1 MLKKS
6 DFGIVSLN
14 RQEADCM
21 EKLYE
26 KEGVA
31 AIYWDAASQALCPEW
46 KSFSVSDK
54 EVKNVLEN
62 LLIFIA
68 QKNCDRQ
75 IINTGKTLGGFS
87 EEIQE
92 WLGNDW
98 IPRAVKAGMKY
109 VATVTPKN
117 AMAQLSND
125 YWQEVST
132 DIGFVTINVTSHE
145 DGQEWLKKF
154 PLKT

>member
-1 MLKKS
+1 
-6 DFGIVSLN
+6 
-14 RQEADCM
+14 M

-31 AIYWDAASQALCPEW
+31 AIYWDGASQALCPEW

-54 EVKNVLEN
+54 EVRAVLEN
-62 LLIFIA
+62 LLILIA
-68 QKNCDRQ
+68 EKKCDRQ

-132 DIGFVTINVTSHE
+132 DIGFVTINVPSHE
-145 DGQEWLKKF
+145 AGQEWLNKF
-154 PLKT
+154 PVSG

>member
-1 MLKKS
+1 
-6 DFGIVSLN
+6 
-14 RQEADCM
+14 M

-26 KEGVA
+26 KDGVVV
-31 AIYWDAASQALCPEW
+31 IFWDSSSKALCPEW
-46 KSFSVSDK
+46 KSFSVLDK
-54 EVKNVLEN
+54 EVKESLEK
-62 LLIFIA
+62 LLTFIVE
-68 QKNCDRQ
+68 KKCDRQ

-87 EEIQE
+87 EQIQD
-92 WLGNDW
+92 WLAIDW

-145 DGQEWLKKF
+145 DGVDWLKKF
-154 PLKT
+154 P

>member
-1 MLKKS
+1 
-6 DFGIVSLN
+6 
-14 RQEADCM
+14 M

-26 KEGVA
+26 RDGVV
-31 AIYWDAASQALCPEW
+31 AIYWDPSSKALCPEW
-46 KSFSVSDK
+46 KSFSVLDK
-54 EVKNVLEN
+54 EVKESLEK
-62 LLIFIA
+62 LLTFIVER
-68 QKNCDRQ
+68 KCDRQ

-87 EEIQE
+87 EQIQD
-92 WLGNDW
+92 WLAIDW

-145 DGQEWLKKF
+145 DGVDWLKKF
-154 PLKT
+154 P